1 MEKYVTRLV
10 NLDKLIQS
18 KCTGTPKDLAEKLNV
33 SESTIYRLLK
43 ILREDMG
50 LRLNYS
56 YKQRSY
62 VYKSSA
68 ERLDFFRLVQAEQE

>member
-10 NLDKLIQS
+10 NLDRLIQS

-33 SESTIYRLLK
+33 SESTVYRLLK
-43 ILREDMG
+43 ILRDDMG
-50 LRLNYS
+50 LRVDYS
-56 YKQRSY
+56 FRQRSY

-68 ERLDFFRLVQAEQE
+68 ERLDFFRLAQIE